1 MSPVAPPPG
10 APTQRSQGALGIS
23 LDALRGQPVVL
34 AFSPPG
40 WDPSREQQRA
50 LFEQL
55 VRQGGGWE
63 EEVEAPEGFPV
74 IRDLDADG
82 EAARAFGVR
91 GERALVVLD
100 AEGEVRWRHT
110 LAPGVPPRLDDILAA
125 LQALA
130 GGAEPEPLAPAGG
143 WEVRA
148 TRRQFVATAL
158 AAAFALAVEPVEAA
172 AAVLAR
178 PEVAAGSTAPVTLH
192 VNGTAHRLDLDPRV
206 TVLDAL
212 REYIGM
218 TGTKKGCNHGQ
229 CGACTVLMEGQ
240 RVYSCLALAH
250 QHDGDRITTVEG
262 LARSGELHPVQ
273 AAFVE
278 HDGFQCGYC
287 TPGQICSAVGMLEE
301 VRAGSASHVTAAR
314 LVRAPL
320 TEAEIRERMS
330 GNLCRCGAYNGIVA
344 AVQDAARRMGV
355 AATA

>member
-1 MSPVAPPPG
+1 MSAVAPPGGTPAEPVLLRDG
-10 APTQRSQGALGIS
+10 AVGIS
-23 LDALRGQPVVL
+23 LEALRGQPVVL

-40 WDPSREQQRA
+40 WDPSREQARA
-50 LFEQL
+50 LFTQL
-55 VRQGGGWE
+55 VRHGWE
-63 EEVEAPEGFPV
+63 EALEAPEGFPV

-82 EAARAFGVR
+82 EAARAYGVH

-100 AEGEVRWRHT
+100 AEGEVRWRHV
-110 LAPGVPPRLDDILAA
+110 LALGVPPRLDDIVGA
-125 LQALA
+125 LQALS
-130 GGAEPEPLAPAGG
+130 GTPEPDTAPPGG

-172 AAVLAR
+172 AAAFAR
-178 PEVAAGSTAPVTLH
+178 PGTAAGAAAPLTLR
-192 VNGTAHRLDLDPRV
+192 VNGIAHRLELDPRV

-229 CGACTVLMEGQ
+229 CGACTVLVNGQ
-240 RVYSCLALAH
+240 RVLSCLALAH
-250 QHDGDRITTVEG
+250 QHEGDEITTIEG
-262 LARSGELHPVQ
+262 LARGGELHPVQ

-314 LVRAPL
+314 VLRPPL
-320 TEAEIRERMS
+320 TDAEIRERMS

-344 AVQDAARRMGV
+344 AVNDAARRMGV
-355 AATA
+355 TATA